1 MKHPLEDAYDACA
14 TAYEQSRMVRS
25 IGRKTFANQLRETR
39 RTLKLTVRELGDKIG
54 VTGSLINQIEVN
66 SKSIL
71 KKEQVDKIISLC
83 TSFSKFKKV
92 NTTSVSVPIQ
102 QEAQPPCT
110 SEENPSQSPSGEATK
125 NWNWPRSDFNS

>member
-102 QEAQPPCT
+102 QEVQPPCT
-110 SEENPSQSPSGEATK
+110 SEENPSQIQSGEATK

>member
-1 MKHPLEDAYDACA
+1 MKHPLEDAYNACA

-83 TSFSKFKKV
+83 TSFSKSKKV
-92 NTTSVSVPIQ
+92 NTTSESVPTQ
-102 QEAQPPCT
+102 QEVQPPCT
-110 SEENPSQSPSGEATK
+110 SEENLSQIPSETATK
-125 NWNWPRSDFNS
+125 NWNWPPSDFNS

>member
-92 NTTSVSVPIQ
+92 NTTSESVPTPQEVQ
-102 QEAQPPCT
+102 QPCT
-110 SEENPSQSPSGEATK
+110 KEENPSPNQSEKATI
-125 NWNWPRSDFNS
+125 NWNWPPSDFNS